1 MKISLHG
8 EYAFDLEPITVGETA
23 PNFKLL
29 DQNDQVVE
37 LEKLRDLPVVLSIFP
52 DINTSVCDL
61 QTREFNRLASENKA
75 IHFLSIS
82 NNTKEEQANWCAAK
96 GVDMTVLHDD
106 ANEFGSSYGLFA
118 PKLNHLSRAVFVVD
132 RDGKIVYAEVLS
144 EVTDEPNYQAALD
157 AAIALS

>member
-8 EYAFDLEPITVGETA
+8 EYAFDLAPISVGETA

-29 DQNDQVVE
+29 DQNDQTVE
-37 LEKLRDLPVVLSIFP
+37 LEKRRDLPVILSVFP

-61 QTREFNRLASENKA
+61 QTRAFNRLASENKA

-106 ANEFGSSYGLFA
+106 ANQFGAAYGLFA
-118 PKLNHLSRAVFVVD
+118 PELNHLSRAVFVVD
-132 RDGKIVYAEVLS
+132 RAGKIAYAEVLS
-144 EVTDEPNYQAALD
+144 EITDEPNYQAALA